1 MRQGEAKGF
10 VSTKNVGPFGWS
22 HTSRRAPERG
32 REAAARLVGLGPLEA
47 LLLEA
52 LWRHTGPATV
62 RQVQADVPA
71 LAYTT
76 VMTTLDRL
84 YRKGVLIRRSS
95 KRAFSYTPRCTRDE
109 MISRQVG
116 ELLSASMLSTA
127 VLSTLVRT
135 VAGTDVALLDEL
147 EVQVRAERLRLG
159 LLDK

>member
-1 MRQGEAKGF
+1 M
-10 VSTKNVGPFGWS
+10 
-22 HTSRRAPERG
+22 
-32 REAAARLVGLGPLEA
+32 
-47 LLLEA
+47 
-52 LWRHTGPATV
+52 
-62 RQVQADVPA
+62 PA